1 MWTSLKRCRD
11 SFVGDNW
18 EGRLVEKVFCPSDN
32 RDRTKGRDFAGEKW
46 FLFCNEDALIHDVT
60 WEILLDSCR
69 GKGELPDVLPG
80 DGAPRVCNYP
90 KTALRRFLS
99 EYGDIILTE
108 QSSSFGLGCK
118 WFRKTNS
125 SLPLKKEELYSE
137 PCVLLITKPALNALL
152 WVKWI
157 Y

>member
-1 MWTSLKRCRD
+1 MLLGKSSWIPAGGRGSCLMFCRVMEHRV
-11 SFVGDNW
+11 FVMHNNICCVKGSQ
-18 EGRLVEKVFCPSDN
+18 GRLLLAAGLFPLSRGLFQSSDN
-32 RDRTKGRDFAGEKW
+32 RNFIVQILDW
-46 FLFCNEDALIHDVT
+46 FD
-60 WEILLDSCR
+60 
-69 GKGELPDVLPG
+69 
-80 DGAPRVCNYP
+80 NYP

-108 QSSSFGLGCK
+108 QSSLFGLGCK

-137 PCVLLITKPALNALL
+137 PCALLITKSALNALL